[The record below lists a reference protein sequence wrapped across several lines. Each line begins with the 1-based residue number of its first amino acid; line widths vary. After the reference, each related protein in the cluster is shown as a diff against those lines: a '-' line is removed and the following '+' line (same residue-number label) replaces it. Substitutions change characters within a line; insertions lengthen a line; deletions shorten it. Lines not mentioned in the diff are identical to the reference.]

1 MNHYQ
6 SGKYHLRIAYETR
19 VGGRPENQD
28 ALALSDT
35 PLGFLAVV
43 GDGMGGGPGGATAS
57 TLAAK
62 TIVDTLTGCTP
73 LMPRRQALKLAVDH
87 AQTVLENAMRSNPTL
102 QGMGSTLVALLLNKE
117 SALIAH
123 LGDSRCY
130 RLSQGRIAFRTADHS
145 LVGELVQYG
154 SMTEEQ
160 ARRSPTANVITRGLG
175 ATSNHVAQIDEVPY
189 RRGDRFVLCTD
200 GIWGSM
206 PQPQL
211 LTYIMPPKAA
221 SDVAID
227 LPQAVDRLG
236 QQNGNHHD
244 NHTLIVIDTDT
255 QSILKDKMGKREII
269 LCAAFAVLL
278 VISMVVNG
286 ILLSK
291 LAAHRQQAEAM
302 KQKQEEVLAQVH
314 QAAQGEEVD
323 ISPIV
328 SLIVDAEHKAAA
340 AQADAD
346 TLRALVK
353 QLEQRID
360 SLQMVAGGASD
371 TQHDEVAT
379 SGNASRRAADA
390 NTELLRPIQPQ
401 VDEVLRILDEMRTDR
416 AYEGSQADFK
426 KKQET
431 RAAQASKLLGEIY
444 RRTGNR
450 YHKDISDMQLALKS
464 NQAACVVHDFK
475 DDKGK
480 GYFAAQ
486 KDAVKSINHIYNQVK
501 DLFKL
506 NS

>member
-19 VGGRPENQD
+19 IGGRPENQD

-43 GDGMGGGPGGATAS
+43 CDGMGGGPGGATAS

-62 TIVDTLTGCTP
+62 TIVATLTECTP
-73 LMPRRQALKLAVDH
+73 LMPRQQALKLAVDH
-87 AQTVLENAMRSNPTL
+87 AQTALEQAMRSNPSL

-130 RLSQGRIAFRTADHS
+130 RLSYGRIAFRTADHS

-175 ATSNHVAQIDEVPY
+175 TTSNHVAQIDEVPY
-189 RRGDRFVLCTD
+189 RRGDRFVLCSD

-211 LTYIMPPKAA
+211 LTHLLPPKAA

-244 NHTLIVIDTDT
+244 NHTLIVIDTDA

-269 LCAAFAVLL
+269 LCTAFAVLL

-291 LAAHRQQAEAM
+291 LAAQRDRASQREADINSQM
-302 KQKQEEVLAQVH
+302 
-314 QAAQGEEVD
+314 AALSSEAG
-323 ISPIV
+323 V
-328 SLIVDAEHKAAA
+328 SEDQFSAVAKDLIYELYTQNDSLKDLIT
-340 AQADAD
+340 AQAQRILA
-346 TLRALVK
+346 
-353 QLEQRID
+353 LEQG
-360 SLQMVAGGASD
+360 GGASGH
-371 TQHDEVAT
+371 QDEAVAED
-379 SGNASRRAADA
+379 GLPLWQA
-390 NTELLRPIQPQ
+390 PIDSALS
-401 VDEVLRILDEMRTDR
+401 VLDEILSLDV
-416 AYEGSQADFK
+416 ACGPNLDQQGKALK
-426 KKQET
+426 KKQEE
-431 RAAQASKLLGEIY
+431 RAERIGAFLDEANEATDGEHASDI
-444 RRTGNR
+444 TGW
-450 YHKDISDMQLALKS
+450 KDTAMKCAKS
-464 NQAACVVHDFK
+464 NLGYRTVHTKNSKKEKHWCVN
-475 DDKGK
+475 
-480 GYFAAQ
+480 ANAE
-486 KDAVKSINHIYNQVK
+486 S
-501 DLFKL
+501 DLKL
-506 NS
+506 IKKQILATFNNNNPGE

>member
-43 GDGMGGGPGGATAS
+43 CDGMGGGPGGATAS

-62 TIVDTLTGCTP
+62 TIVSTLTGCTP
-73 LMPRRQALKLAVDH
+73 LMPRRQALKLAVDR

-117 SALIAH
+117 SVLIAH

-211 LTYIMPPKAA
+211 LTHIMPPKAA

-314 QAAQGEEVD
+314 RAAQGEGVDIASD

-328 SLIVDAEHKAAA
+328 VGLIVEAEHKALA
-340 AQADAD
+340 AQAMAD
-346 TLRALVK
+346 TLAAQVQQLRDSIAAWH
-353 QLEQRID
+353 QLESEAASSTGTSEKNAAPPSSVQEQID
-360 SLQMVAGGASD
+360 AVLALLD
-371 TQHDEVAT
+371 T
-379 SGNASRRAADA
+379 
-390 NTELLRPIQPQ
+390 
-401 VDEVLRILDEMRTDR
+401 MRTSKSYR
-416 AYEGSQADFK
+416 GTPEDFK
-426 KKQET
+426 AQQAA
-431 RAAQASKLLGEIY
+431 RAKRASEHLGNINDATNGKHRAKIGKLQSE
-444 RRTGNR
+444 
-450 YHKDISDMQLALKS
+450 LKP
-464 NQAACVVHDFK
+464 NQMACVVSNFRDQR
-475 DDKGK
+475 G
-480 GYFAAQ
+480 GYYAATAQ
-486 KDAVKSINHIYNQVK
+486 AKESINLIYK
-501 DLFKL
+501 DVEALGKKL
-506 NS
+506 SPVP